1 MKQVEGME
9 LETITLYP
17 VLGGW
22 VGWLCFEQRTTQKA
36 KKVKPDLYKSSQTST
51 CQYKSS

>member
-36 KKVKPDLYKSSQTST
+36 EKRSNQISTNLHKKMF
-51 CQYKSS
+51 

>member
-22 VGWLCFEQRTTQKA
+22 VGWTAHNTKSR
-36 KKVKPDLYKSSQTST
+36 KKVKPDLYKSSQ
-51 CQYKSS
+51 KNVLD